1 MFRND
6 RTNPS
11 GIVGGWK
18 GGRDLQRGNPST
30 AVSDWLNG
38 IAGGVPPSEPQNVYF
53 MPIGEISTK
62 TKIYIPTAP
71 ASVGTSPIVGYKF
84 YKNGVL
90 AHTTTG
96 TGQADRTY
104 IHTGCTT
111 GTTSSYTTTAYN
123 ATGGEG
129 PHSSSISTA
138 NPAAP
143 TLTMTGTYTTFGTG
157 TRTYSG
163 QSQDGNG
170 FLTYQFR
177 GSGSWAVSANSDDSP
192 VTCLLVGPGGG
203 AYSGWGAG
211 GGAGAGALYIAHER
225 TNWDIGTTGDALHTV
240 ALGAGQAFNA
250 SARGTDS
257 TCTNLHYNGS
267 GWDDITCAGGGGST
281 DYASGATKAGS
292 NGSGGGGGNGN
303 AAAASSYTLSYT
315 GYAGSNLALTQ
326 NNGNADQVRGATV
339 YNMHGGDGSDG
350 GSHGVAGYGGY
361 YAYAG
366 GAGGGAGVTT
376 TSDGEISGYVD
387 GWNTWLSP
395 GYNALDSYGSGSGSV
410 YISAYSRFGNSG
422 YTFSESEGFGGID
435 TNTSSYKFV
444 GGIGYGGGGCAVG
457 AGYFSSPPP
466 YAGGGQSGM
475 GGVGN
480 GGKTQWTLAYGQAVA
495 TYPYGWDASGTFSY
509 SSVFHHPAAFT
520 GNGAGTTMTG
530 TVAGGNG
537 GSGGCYVRV
546 HT

>member
-30 AVSDWLNG
+30 LVSDWLNG
-38 IAGGVPPSEPQNVYF
+38 VSGGLPPTVPQNF
-53 MPIGEISTK
+53 RPAPIGEMSTK
-62 TKIYIPTAP
+62 AKVVVNSPP
-71 ASVGTSPIVGYKF
+71 ASPGTSPIIGYKF

-90 AHTTTG
+90 AHTTVG
-96 TGQADRTY
+96 TGWAERTY

-111 GTTSSYTTTAYN
+111 GTTSTYTATAYN
-123 ATGGEG
+123 AVGEG
-129 PHSSSISTA
+129 PHTPSITLA

-143 TLTMTGTYTTFGTG
+143 TITTTGSPTWFGTG
-157 TRTYSG
+157 TRTYAG
-163 QSQDGNG
+163 VSQDGNG
-170 FLTYQFR
+170 FNTIQFR
-177 GSGSWAVSANSDDSP
+177 GSGTWAISANADDSP
-192 VTCLLVGPGGG
+192 VTAILVGPGGG

-211 GGAGAGALYIAHER
+211 GGGGAGAMYIAHER

-267 GWDDITCAGGGGST
+267 GWDDITCAGGGGAT
-281 DYASGATKAGS
+281 DYTSNKTGS
-292 NGSGGGGGNGN
+292 NGSGGAGANGN
-303 AAAASSYTLSYT
+303 AAAGSPFAAGGYT
-315 GYAGSNLALTQ
+315 GLAGSSLALTQ
-326 NNGNADQVRGATV
+326 SGANADKVRGDVV
-339 YNMHGGDGSDG
+339 YNMHGGDGGDG

-366 GAGGGAGVTT
+366 GPGGGGGMT
-376 TSDGEISGYVD
+376 TSGGSDITGYD
-387 GWNTWLSP
+387 ANGWNTALPS
-395 GYNALDSYGSGSGSV
+395 GYNGIDAYGSGSGSV
-410 YISAYSRFGNSG
+410 YIYAYSRSG
-422 YTFSESEGFGGID
+422 AGGYVFQEQEGFGGID
-435 TNTSSYKFV
+435 TNNGSYKFI
-444 GGIGYGGGGCAVG
+444 GGIGYGGSGCGVG

-466 YAGGGQSGM
+466 YGNGAASAVPGAGGGGSTAW
-475 GGVGN
+475 V
-480 GGKTQWTLAYGQAVA
+480 LAYGSATA

-509 SSVFHHPAAFT
+509 SSVFHHGIAYT

-537 GSGGCYVRV
+537 GGGGMYVRL